1 MKPDL
6 EASYDRLRAK
16 LQALQEAPVK
26 DFGQIDQII
35 EQLEK
40 LQLAIKARHGIQG
53 NNPNE

>member
-6 EASYDRLRAK
+6 ESAYDRLRAQ
-16 LQALQEAPVK
+16 LQAAQEAPVK
-26 DFGQIDQII
+26 DFAEIDLLI

-40 LQLAIKARHGIQG
+40 LQLAIKAQHGIQG